1 MSRGQT
7 MSEAESI
14 TLDHDENPL
23 NFSSARRWTCTI
35 IVVLMTSTIGF
46 CSSIH
51 TAAIS
56 AISKDL
62 GCSTTV
68 ATLGVTTFL
77 IGFGTG
83 PLIFAPLSEIYGRNP
98 VYRCVLCLFVLF
110 NVGCALSP
118 NIAALLVFRFFSGFF
133 GSPTVTN
140 SGGSLTDLWPS
151 SHRSV
156 PLALFTAAMF
166 LGPVIAPIIA
176 GFLTKV
182 SVRNSKYNDL
192 SWLNLTDT
200 TLTSGDGTTGW

>member
-1 MSRGQT
+1 MDLHHHWSVQQ
-7 MSEAESI
+7 
-14 TLDHDENPL
+14 
-23 NFSSARRWTCTI
+23 FSVHGPIKLLIFT
-35 IVVLMTSTIGF
+35 VVLMTSTIGF